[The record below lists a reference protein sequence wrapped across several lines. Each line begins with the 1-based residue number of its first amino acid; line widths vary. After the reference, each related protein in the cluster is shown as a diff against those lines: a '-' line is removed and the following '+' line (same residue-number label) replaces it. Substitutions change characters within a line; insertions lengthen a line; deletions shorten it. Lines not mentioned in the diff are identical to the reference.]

1 MKTDDGCQRT
11 VQILKNVGKR
21 DLIMQFAK
29 WVLIQNPSIGLT
41 LFEESKKPEE
51 QNQI

>member
-1 MKTDDGCQRT
+1 
-11 VQILKNVGKR
+11 
-21 DLIMQFAK
+21 MQFAK